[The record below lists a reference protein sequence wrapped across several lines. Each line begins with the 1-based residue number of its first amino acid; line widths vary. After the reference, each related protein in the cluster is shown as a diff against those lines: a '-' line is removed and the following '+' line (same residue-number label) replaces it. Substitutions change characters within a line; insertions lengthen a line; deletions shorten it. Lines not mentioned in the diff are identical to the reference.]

1 MKREQILT
9 KAQKYLIKYSNSK
22 SKYYIELMKAYNEYK
37 ELDSSDPVIN
47 KLYNKQINK
56 LCMYVEESENFV
68 SFLITLI
75 IVIIIIITLVSYTT
89 VKVITGNEKV
99 KVVMEKANSEVS
111 LNVRNYN
118 KDFTLK
124 YSDGNYKD
132 LTPISLELNPHSKDN
147 FNVVYNIYLSINSF
161 SGNKDN
167 LKYVITIDDNDYI
180 YNLKD
185 AGIVLDRYLIYTNN
199 MNMNDY
205 KRIQLRIFDIDANDD
220 LSVFDYKLD
229 YDAYLE

>member
-9 KAQKYLIKYSNSK
+9 KAQKYLIKYSNSS
-22 SKYYIELMKAYNEYK
+22 SKYYEELKKTYNEYK
-37 ELDSSDPVIN
+37 ELDNSDPVIN
-47 KLYNKQINK
+47 KLYSKQINK
-56 LCMYVEESENFV
+56 LCMYVEENENFV

-75 IVIIIIITLVSYTT
+75 IVIIVIITLVSYTT
-89 VKVITGNEKV
+89 VKVLSGEEKV

-118 KDFTLK
+118 KDFTLS
-124 YSDGNYKD
+124 YSDGNYKE
-132 LTPISLELNPHSKDN
+132 LNPIYLELNPHSKDN
-147 FNVVYNIYLSINSF
+147 FNVVYNIYLTVNSF
-161 SGNKDN
+161 SGNINN

-185 AGIVLDRYLIYTNN
+185 ASIVLDRYLIYTNN
-199 MNMNDY
+199 MKMNDY
-205 KRIQLRIFDIDANDD
+205 KRIQLRIFDIDSTDD
-220 LSVFDYKLD
+220 LSVFDYKID